1 MNMRWPIIISLG
13 CLTACAGAIPENREA
28 AFIYAVDQLKNGRAA
43 QSASAAWRYAKGA
56 TVEDPRYD
64 RALRL
69 LARSAERMGLSYA
82 AAQWYRDIAQGRR
95 DPELMSEAIRG
106 LKIIIE
112 SGAFDE
118 DALVEG
124 FIATTSIE
132 GLPESLQAFVYYYQG
147 LNDVRGR
154 KERWARDNFAKIPS
168 NSSYAARAA
177 YVRAVQDI
185 AKRDLNE
192 SRQARS
198 LREETKSTC
207 RPGKYCQA
215 EPGPLG
221 GTARRLL
228 QGT

>member
-124 FIATTSIE
+124 FIAATSIE
-132 GLPESLQAFVYYYQG
+132 GLPESLQAFGTIIKVSTMFAV
-147 LNDVRGR
+147 VRSAGR
-154 KERWARDNFAKIPS
+154 AIILQKSPAI
-168 NSSYAARAA
+168 
-177 YVRAVQDI
+177 VRMPPAPPMSAQS
-185 AKRDLNE
+185 KTLQ
-192 SRQARS
+192 S
-198 LREETKSTC
+198 
-207 RPGKYCQA
+207 
-215 EPGPLG
+215 
-221 GTARRLL
+221 GT
-228 QGT
+228 